1 MSKQNKKNPE
11 KLELY
16 LKIFLLIVVLAASL
30 RLIYAG
36 ISSNQ
41 SESAGQAE
49 SYLQERFSL
58 AKCLKEKGVQ
68 MYGVDTCVY
77 CQAQKKMFGE
87 DFSFINYTNCDFDKS
102 VCAEKGIST
111 YPVWQINGSMSAG
124 VLSLDQ
130 LAALTN
136 CPKINAKLN

>member
-1 MSKQNKKNPE
+1 MVKQNKKNPG

-16 LKIFLLIVVLAASL
+16 LKIFLLVIVLAAGFKFF
-30 RLIYAG
+30 YAG
-36 ISSNQ
+36 VGSVGQKDN
-41 SESAGQAE
+41 SEI
-49 SYLQERFSL
+49 YLEERAKL

-68 MYGVDTCVY
+68 MFGVDTCIY
-77 CQAQKKMFGE
+77 CQAQKKMFGV

-111 YPVWQINGSMSAG
+111 YPVWQINDKMSAG

-130 LAALTN
+130 LATLTD